1 MVPDRRHGKGGD
13 VVIDF
18 VEQDTNRY
26 LSELEKRLQSR
37 PVCDQCEQPI
47 FDDSYIEFDDE
58 KFCSECWD
66 KYVREHFLKYVE

>member
-1 MVPDRRHGKGGD
+1 MVPDRRREKGGD
-13 VVIDF
+13 VVTDF

-47 FDDSYIEFDDE
+47 FDDVYIEFEGE

-66 KYVREHFLKYVE
+66 EFVRSNFLKEVE